1 MAGGGKVRIADRDD
15 TGHLARVVNG
25 RLLVSGTGGGV
36 GTDVNIDQVGG
47 NPVGTTVPVSDGGGS
62 LTVDGSVTIQEP
74 LSVDDNG
81 GSLTVD
87 GTVDV
92 GNFPASQTVDDGGG
106 SLTVDGAVNVGN
118 FPASQT
124 VDDGGGSL
132 TVDGAVN
139 VGNFPASQ
147 TVDDGGGSLTV
158 DGAVNVGNFPASQTV
173 DDGGG
178 SLTVD
183 GSVTI
188 QEPLSV
194 DDNGGSLTVD
204 DGGLSISVD
213 DSGGSL
219 TVDGTVSVSNGFTS
233 TQLNQ
238 SAVGEPIAV
247 TSTVPVNVHNPAG
260 AELITI
266 FASNLTTADATIIV
280 NFGGAAA
287 PANDLYF
294 FVPSEETVPLVIQAY
309 LDNGSIDI
317 RRASGAGQINI
328 FGRVDAL

>member
-87 GTVDV
+87 GTVD
-92 GNFPASQTVDDGGG
+92 
-106 SLTVDGAVNVGN
+106 
-118 FPASQT
+118 
-124 VDDGGGSL
+124 
-132 TVDGAVN
+132 